1 MDRNILLQ
9 GFERVTLAPGAK
21 KTVTVAID
29 VAKQLRLLNRKLR
42 SFTYLP
48 SREGSLPS
56 FLAGR

>member
-1 MDRNILLQ
+1 MLLQ

-42 SFTYLP
+42 SFTILP
-48 SREGSLPS
+48 SREGSS

>member
-1 MDRNILLQ
+1 MLLQ

-42 SFTYLP
+42 SFTILP

-56 FLAGR
+56 FLADR

>member
-42 SFTYLP
+42 SFTILP
-48 SREGSLPS
+48 SREGSS